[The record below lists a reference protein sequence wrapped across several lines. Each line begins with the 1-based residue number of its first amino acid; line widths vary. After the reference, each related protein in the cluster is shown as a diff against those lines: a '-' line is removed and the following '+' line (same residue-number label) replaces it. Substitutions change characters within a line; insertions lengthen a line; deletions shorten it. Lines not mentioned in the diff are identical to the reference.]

1 MTNTINGTVASQYTY
16 TNDLLGR
23 RTAIGKS
30 GSMMAAEETQPYGY
44 NVRDE
49 LISGQAK
56 TYAYDDIGNRTI
68 AEGKTY
74 AANNL
79 NQYTAIDDFT
89 PQYDDDGNQT
99 LIKTETGVWSV
110 VYNAENRPVR
120 WTQGDTVITMAFDR
134 MGRRVDYRET
144 RAGQVVTHFRF
155 VYDNFLCVQR
165 LNAANGNAVRTEF
178 MWDPTEPIATRPLVM
193 RAKNWG
199 LNLFYTHDGNKNVSE
214 VFYHTH
220 DGNKNVSEVFYH
232 ALQNGIAAHYD
243 YAPFGAVTR
252 TAHATRV
259 TNRDIFSENPFRFSS
274 EYHDAPL
281 DLVYYNYRHYN
292 PKDGRWL
299 GRDFVFQL
307 NPYEYQGSPSQSDFL
322 GLTSC
327 CTICVYSAIKL
338 TTNLRGPLDIGDG
351 FSGHTWFTIEDNKN
365 GDKSSKDGKP
375 SKSIEFSF
383 GPVPTGNST
392 KELING
398 VEGGDWD
405 VGEYKDQTKYA
416 LNKRCWT
423 ADRETCCA
431 LKQEVSDFKENPEE
445 FSAFNYC
452 TSKAIEILRHHNI
465 PVPDGKGEIEI
476 PYFFNISAPN
486 PRDLYIQLGNL
497 PEGLPHISNN
507 NHSTDSPSTGSKK
520 GGSK

>member
-1 MTNTINGTVASQYTY
+1 MLLSGTFF
-16 TNDLLGR
+16 N
-23 RTAIGKS
+23 
-30 GSMMAAEETQPYGY
+30 MNE
-44 NVRDE
+44 
-49 LISGQAK
+49 
-56 TYAYDDIGNRTI
+56 GNRQITHI
-68 AEGKTY
+68 
-74 AANNL
+74 
-79 NQYTAIDDFT
+79 AIDDFM
-89 PQYDDDGNQT
+89 PEYDADGNQT
-99 LIKTETGVWSV
+99 VIKTPTGIWSV

-120 WTQGDTVITMAFDR
+120 WQSGDTVITMAFDR
-134 MGRRVDYRET
+134 MGRRVDYQET
-144 RAGQVVTHFRF
+144 RAGQVATHFRF
-155 VYDNFLCVQR
+155 VYDNFLGIQR
-165 LNAANGNAVRTEF
+165 LDAANANAVRTVF
-178 MWDPTEPIATRPLVM
+178 IWDPTEPLATRPLVM

-214 VFYHTH
+214 VFYH
-220 DGNKNVSEVFYH
+220 
-232 ALQNGIAAHYD
+232 APQNGIAAHYD

-252 TAHATRV
+252 TARATRV
-259 TNRDIFSENPFRFSS
+259 TNRDLLSENPFRFSS
-274 EYHDAPL
+274 EVYDDTL
-281 DLVYYNYRHYN
+281 GLVYYNYRHYN

-405 VGEYKDQTKYA
+405 VGEYKDQTK
-416 LNKRCWT
+416 
-423 ADRETCCA
+423 A

-465 PVPDGKGEIEI
+465 PVPDGEGEIEI

-520 GGSK
+520 GGFK